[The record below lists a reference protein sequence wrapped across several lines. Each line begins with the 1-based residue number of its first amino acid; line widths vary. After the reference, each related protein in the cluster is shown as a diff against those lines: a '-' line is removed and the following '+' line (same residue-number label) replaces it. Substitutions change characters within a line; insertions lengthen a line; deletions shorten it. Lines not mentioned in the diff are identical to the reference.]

1 MIHNICFIISLLA
14 FAGGITAIIIIRK
27 KTKAVYFKPLNL
39 IIISVFISA
48 TSLFMPIYHEIFK
61 GTSLLWIKTILI
73 SMHNAIRLFIVD
85 GEFDIINDNITG
97 DIVSIATL
105 YSILAAV
112 IFVLAPMLTFSLVLS
127 LMKNV
132 QAYMSYFLSYF
143 RDIYVFSELNDESI
157 ALAASIRENYPKA
170 KIIYTDVYESNDE
183 RSSELIQKARNLSGI
198 LFRNDIEYVR
208 YSVHGKNSNIKF
220 FIIGYDE
227 AENMRQAMALT
238 RAFHDRDRTEF
249 YVFVSGS
256 EGELILADLD
266 KGKIKVRR
274 INESRALVNRYLY
287 ERGKVLFDTAKPL
300 QLKEK
305 EIHVLIAGLG
315 RYGKEML
322 KALAWFCQMDGYR
335 LHIDAFDRDRNARD
349 KLSAECPELLSEEH
363 NGVFDKGDAEYKI
376 TIHENIDIYTDNFS
390 KIINRLGT
398 VTFAFV
404 ALGNDSEN
412 AKAATY
418 LRTLMERQ
426 NEHPHIVSVLRD
438 SNINKGMQDVHNF
451 RGQKYDIEFI
461 GAIDRTYS
469 DKAVIGSDLE
479 NEALKRHLKWGDEES
494 FWKYEYNYQ
503 SSIATTIH
511 TKMKEY
517 CGIKGTGKKEEE
529 LTDEERSILEELE
542 HRRWN
547 AYMRSEGYIY
557 SGSLNADSRNDLG
570 KMHHNLV
577 PYNLL
582 SDRDKRKDS
591 KVTTE

>member
-48 TSLFMPIYHEIFK
+48 TSLFIPIYHEIFK

-105 YSILAAV
+105 YSILAAL

-511 TKMKEY
+511 TRMKEY

-557 SGSLNADSRNDLG
+557 SGSRNADSRNDLG

>member
-48 TSLFMPIYHEIFK
+48 TSLFIPIYHEIFK

-105 YSILAAV
+105 YSILAAL

-208 YSVHGKNSNIKF
+208 YSVHGKHSNIKF

-322 KALAWFCQMDGYR
+322 KALAWFCQMDGYC

-511 TKMKEY
+511 TRMKEY

>member
-48 TSLFMPIYHEIFK
+48 TSLFIPIYHEIFK

-105 YSILAAV
+105 YSILAAL

-208 YSVHGKNSNIKF
+208 YSVHGKHSNIKF

-511 TKMKEY
+511 TRMKEY

>member
-1 MIHNICFIISLLA
+1 
-14 FAGGITAIIIIRK
+14 
-27 KTKAVYFKPLNL
+27 
-39 IIISVFISA
+39 
-48 TSLFMPIYHEIFK
+48 
-61 GTSLLWIKTILI
+61 
-73 SMHNAIRLFIVD
+73 MHNAIRLFIVD

-105 YSILAAV
+105 YSILAAL

-511 TKMKEY
+511 TRMKEY

>member
-48 TSLFMPIYHEIFK
+48 TSLFIPIYHEIFK

-105 YSILAAV
+105 YSILAAL

-511 TKMKEY
+511 TRMKEY

-577 PYNLL
+577 PYN
-582 SDRDKRKDS
+582 
-591 KVTTE
+591 

>member
-1 MIHNICFIISLLA
+1 
-14 FAGGITAIIIIRK
+14 
-27 KTKAVYFKPLNL
+27 
-39 IIISVFISA
+39 
-48 TSLFMPIYHEIFK
+48 
-61 GTSLLWIKTILI
+61 
-73 SMHNAIRLFIVD
+73 
-85 GEFDIINDNITG
+85 
-97 DIVSIATL
+97 
-105 YSILAAV
+105 
-112 IFVLAPMLTFSLVLS
+112 
-127 LMKNV
+127 
-132 QAYMSYFLSYF
+132 
-143 RDIYVFSELNDESI
+143 
-157 ALAASIRENYPKA
+157 
-170 KIIYTDVYESNDE
+170 
-183 RSSELIQKARNLSGI
+183 
-198 LFRNDIEYVR
+198 
-208 YSVHGKNSNIKF
+208 
-220 FIIGYDE
+220 
-227 AENMRQAMALT
+227 MRQAMALT

-511 TKMKEY
+511 TRMKEY